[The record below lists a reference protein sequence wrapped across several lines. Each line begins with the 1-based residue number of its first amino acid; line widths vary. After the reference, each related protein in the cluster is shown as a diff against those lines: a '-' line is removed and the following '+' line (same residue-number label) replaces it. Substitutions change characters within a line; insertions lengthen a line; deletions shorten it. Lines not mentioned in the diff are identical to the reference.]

1 MHEGSGLCPLIS
13 SENAVGAGRHALAA
27 VLMPAL
33 SSEKLQTVRLPYCL
47 CVSVL
52 RLPVAAALITQAA
65 FRPLTLLQASDR
77 PFPLCVRQRCRRSG
91 AMAGAA
97 CGAALEEAP
106 AAGRTGNRHRHTAGH
121 PGRLTHKAW
130 RSIHPCPSQDRVAM
144 SAEDK
149 RSIKIKAGTVKRLRK
164 ELALYE
170 QEVGWRRLAALAAG
184 TGRAG
189 A

>member
-1 MHEGSGLCPLIS
+1 
-13 SENAVGAGRHALAA
+13 
-27 VLMPAL
+27 
-33 SSEKLQTVRLPYCL
+33 
-47 CVSVL
+47 
-52 RLPVAAALITQAA
+52 
-65 FRPLTLLQASDR
+65 
-77 PFPLCVRQRCRRSG
+77 
-91 AMAGAA
+91 
-97 CGAALEEAP
+97 
-106 AAGRTGNRHRHTAGH
+106 
-121 PGRLTHKAW
+121 
-130 RSIHPCPSQDRVAM
+130 M